1 MRYAVLF
8 TFTKTIQNTIYT
20 HTYIY
25 KYVTVTATIHTHSD
39 INNKV
44 IRIIIKNQYK

>member
-20 HTYIY
+20 QLIY
-25 KYVTVTATIHTHSD
+25 TATATIQTHTD
-39 INNKV
+39 INNK
-44 IRIIIKNQYK
+44 IIIIIIKTNTNK